1 MRMSRRSAA
10 AFVVAVAVVA
20 GVAGAAGGCA
30 PAPRVRPVKAGP
42 TDTGPGSLEYV
53 RAQLEGS
60 WELVRLEVIGPN
72 GAATPVEAAAKLTY
86 DRYGNLS
93 VVGDVTDAKARE
105 AMAGRP
111 MLLNLTGRAVIDTSK
126 QLIRIL
132 DVESDREVEA
142 ARTTLDAASLARAR
156 YYEFEADVL
165 KLTVKDQAGNPTAR
179 LTWKKMP

>member
-1 MRMSRRSAA
+1 MRVNHRGAA
-10 AFVVAVAVVA
+10 AFIVAVAVAA
-20 GVAGAAGGCA
+20 GVAGAVAGCA

-60 WELVRLEVIGPN
+60 WELVRLEAIGPS
-72 GAATPVEAAAKLTY
+72 GAATPVDASAKLTY

-105 AMAGRP
+105 ALGGRP
-111 MLLNLTGRAVIDTSK
+111 TLLNLTGRAVIDTSK

-132 DVESDREVEA
+132 DVESDREVEPTKA
-142 ARTTLDAASLARAR
+142 LDAASLERAR
-156 YYEFEADVL
+156 YYEFEGDVL
-165 KLTVKDQAGNPTAR
+165 KLTVKDQAGNATAR